1 MGASGE
7 NGRKNPTRCGRTMSP
22 LQVASSCSHA
32 GFYSVVSRTAAANS
46 SFLCTRNDHFGTLRA
61 LSTPYAGEIEE
72 KLKRCLKS
80 SSKSVDFCQIVCYDE
95 L

>member
-32 GFYSVVSRTAAANS
+32 GFYSVVSRTAAANN
-46 SFLCTRNDHFGTLRA
+46 SFLCTRNDRIGRPEQFYVMLKTWLNKLILYIHKIL
-61 LSTPYAGEIEE
+61 LS
-72 KLKRCLKS
+72 
-80 SSKSVDFCQIVCYDE
+80 DNQN
-95 L
+95 

>member
-32 GFYSVVSRTAAANS
+32 GFYSVVSRTAVANS
-46 SFLCTRNDHFGTLRA
+46 SFLCTRNNHIGWPEQFYVVLKTWLNK
-61 LSTPYAGEIEE
+61 LILCVH
-72 KLKRCLKS
+72 KLKFN
-80 SSKSVDFCQIVCYDE
+80 SKQN
-95 L
+95 